1 MTRLRPRLRRTP
13 RGRED
18 GAQRST
24 DRGEA
29 GRAGARPTGS
39 LFVQLLTL
47 TGVTLVLAW
56 AMSTA
61 LLFLLPPPAPDFYRL
76 NEIERAYHGVSLTF
90 AERKPLERLVTDR
103 PPGPALEGPTIPLIR
118 ARLAADL
125 GVPVANVVVAG
136 ERGPLSDRRVGRIIR
151 DRAAKVGV
159 REEEHFLLAPFQ
171 AGVRQPDGRWMVVR
185 SQPVLVSNWQKRV
198 ALWFVLSALAMAPV
212 VWIFARRLSRPIGLF
227 ADAAERLGRD
237 PRAEPLTV
245 KGPAEIRVAA
255 AAFNDM
261 QGRLRRYV
269 EDRTAMMG
277 AIAHDLRTPLTRLR
291 FRIEGLPEEQR
302 AKISAD
308 IDQMEEMIS
317 AALRFVRD
325 ESRPAERTP
334 LELSSLLESLC
345 DEMAETG
352 AKTEVESGEKVVLEG
367 DPMALRRLFSNLLE
381 NAVKFGGRA
390 RARVF
395 RDAGSAVVE
404 IDDDGPGIPPQ
415 DREKVFE
422 PFYRREPSRSRQTGG
437 IGLGLAVVRSIARG
451 HGGDVDLVN
460 RDGGGLTARVQL
472 PL

>member
-1 MTRLRPRLRRTP
+1 VSLPWTRPT
-13 RGRED
+13 
-18 GAQRST
+18 S
-24 DRGEA
+24 
-29 GRAGARPTGS
+29 GARPTGS

-47 TGVTLVLAW
+47 TGLTLVLSW
-56 AMSTA
+56 AMSTL
-61 LLFLLPPPAPDFYRL
+61 LLFMLPPPAPDFYRL
-76 NEIERAYHGVSLTF
+76 NEIERTYRGGPMTF
-90 AERKPLERLVTDR
+90 SERRPLELLTRAQA
-103 PPGPALEGPTIPLIR
+103 PKPALEGLSIPAIR

-125 GVPVANVVVAG
+125 GVPAASVVVAG

-151 DRAAKVGV
+151 DRAARFGV
-159 REEEHFLLAPFQ
+159 REEEHFLIAPFQ
-171 AGVRQPDGRWMVVR
+171 VGVRQADGRWTVVR
-185 SQPVLVSNWQKRV
+185 SQPVLVSTWQKRV
-198 ALWFVLSALAMAPV
+198 ALWFVLTAIAMAPV
-212 VWIFARRLSRPIGLF
+212 TWIFARRLSRPIGLF

-237 PRAEPLTV
+237 PRAEPLAV

-255 AAFNDM
+255 NAFNDM

-291 FRIEGLPEEQR
+291 FRIEGLPDEQR
-302 AKISAD
+302 AKMESD

-325 ESRPAERTP
+325 ETKPAERTP

-352 AKTEVESGEKVVLEG
+352 ARTEVESGEKVVLEG

-390 RARVF
+390 RTRVF
-395 RDAGSAVVE
+395 RDQANAVVE
-404 IDDDGPGIPPQ
+404 IEDDGPGIPPA
-415 DREKVFE
+415 DKEKVFE

-460 RDGGGLTARVQL
+460 RDGGGLTARVLL